1 MLLAGALGPVFEGPG
16 KQPPRPSGPS
26 GTFGVLDAQPLGFV
40 GGLVGG
46 LVGVGGAVVAVGP
59 AVSVGDALVDWV
71 GGGSVGAPLGLVLP
85 DGPTVVV
92 TVVVA
97 VAVAPPDAVT
107 VTAGGFGTV
116 HTTVICCAVPTS
128 VTFGLAVHVA
138 RVVSPPWLVAACA
151 TATVPPQTS
160 ATAARG
166 IRVRLDI
173 CRNLL
178 VGWSP

>member
-1 MLLAGALGPVFEGPG
+1 MALAGAFGPVLAVPG

-26 GTFGVLDAQPLGFV
+26 GTFGVLVAHRPVAV
-40 GGLVGG
+40 GESVA
-46 LVGVGGAVVAVGP
+46 VGGAVVADGP
-59 AVSVGDALVDWV
+59 DVSVGEVLVGWV
-71 GGGSVGAPLGLVLP
+71 GDGSVGAPLGLVLP
-85 DGPTVVV
+85 DGATVVV

-97 VAVAPPDAVT
+97 VAVAPPGAVT
-107 VTAGGFGTV
+107 VTAAGFGTV

-128 VTFGLAVHVA
+128 VTFGFAVHVA
-138 RVVSPPWLVAACA
+138 RVVSLPWVVAACA

-173 CRNLL
+173 CRYLL